1 MKRLLLL
8 LFITQFTY
16 SQESESVLTFEEY
29 LGYVQ
34 KFHPLVKQANLVI
47 SESQANLLKA
57 RGAFDPKMEIDF
69 NRKTFKSD
77 EYYDVISATFKVPT
91 WYGIEL
97 KANFEESGGIY
108 LNPQNTL
115 PEDGLYSAGI
125 SFSVGQGL
133 LINNRMAALKQ
144 AKYFVKQQQSERI
157 ILVNEILYQA
167 SMAYFDWLK
176 SYKEY
181 MINEEFLA
189 NAELR
194 FKGVKQSIDSGDR
207 APIDSI
213 EAGITVYNRKLQI
226 EQYRLALKQKMLVAS
241 NFLWLENNTP
251 IEIQEDIIPD
261 TSTKESVDFVLRI
274 TQDIPYDSNLT
285 NHPKL
290 LSLDYKLK
298 QLQVETRLKRNK
310 LLPTINLEYNFLSQ
324 DPEIINSFNTL
335 NYKSGLYFNMP
346 LFLRKERGDFKLAK
360 LKLNNT
366 EYERSNAKFTLSN
379 KLKALES
386 ELYSLIEQEQY
397 ITKIV
402 EDYQTLVNAE
412 ERKLELGDSSI
423 FLINTRE
430 NSLIDAKLKAVS
442 LQYKFLEVKAKLF
455 NNLAINPNS

>member
-1 MKRLLLL
+1 MKRILL
-8 LFITQFTY
+8 LFFITQITY
-16 SQESESVLTFEEY
+16 SQQLESVLTFEEY

-69 NRKTFKSD
+69 NRKAFKSD
-77 EYYDVISATFKVPT
+77 EYYDVLSATFKVPT

-97 KANFEESGGIY
+97 KANFEESEGIY

-115 PEDGLYSAGI
+115 PEDGLYSAGV
-125 SFSVGQGL
+125 SFSLGQGL

-167 SMAYFDWLK
+167 SIAYFNWLK

-181 MINEEFLA
+181 KINEEFLA

-194 FKGVKQSIDSGDR
+194 FKGVKQSIEAGDR
-207 APIDSI
+207 APIDST
-213 EAGITVYNRKLQI
+213 EAGIIIYNRKLQI
-226 EQYRLALKQKMLVAS
+226 EQYNLTLKQKILELS

-251 IEIQEDIIPD
+251 IELQENVIPD
-261 TSTKESVDFVLRI
+261 TGTKESIDFVLRL
-274 TQDIPYDSNLT
+274 TQDILDEYNLT

-290 LSLDYKLK
+290 LSLDYKMK

-324 DPEIINSFNTL
+324 EPELINSFNTM
-335 NYKSGLYFNMP
+335 NYKSGVYFNMP
-346 LFLRKERGDFKLAK
+346 LFLRKERGDLKLTK

-366 EYERSNAKFTLSN
+366 EFEISNTKLTLSN
-379 KLKALES
+379 KLKALET
-386 ELYSLIEQEQY
+386 ELFSLIKQEEY
-397 ITKIV
+397 ISIIV
-402 EDYQTLVNAE
+402 QDYQKLVNAE

-423 FLINTRE
+423 FLVNERE